1 LSVVLYHAKVPF
13 ITGGFTG
20 VDIFF
25 VISGYLIGGH
35 IYSDLCAG
43 RFSYLRFYQRRA
55 KRILPA
61 FYCVLIVIMVAALV
75 LLSPSEATSFSK
87 TAFAGTLSASN
98 ILFWKTANYFN
109 PTNELNPL
117 LMTWSL
123 GVEEQFYVAIPL
135 MMVILT
141 RLRRDWLLL
150 AISAVCTLSFLFASL
165 ELHNQPDFVFYM
177 LPARAWEL
185 GVGVVLAVVEINRKR
200 LWLTGL
206 LAQASSLAGMALM
219 LFSVCLITGTTPFPG
234 AAALPSV
241 LGAALVIGSPF
252 SLINRRLLSLPPLV
266 FIGRI
271 SYSWY
276 LWYWPLLTFGHILLG
291 DNLPPAITF
300 LAVVASFGAA
310 VLSYY
315 LVEQPFRNSHLEP
328 VPLLL
333 RYGAVSIAVLVACT
347 VIWRTHG
354 IPERFPALAQVEAD
368 LNKPEVELN
377 KCTLPDDSGRWNL
390 PLACYG
396 PKNSG
401 PSVAVWGDS
410 HARVM
415 APGLRSISTAQGY
428 GFILLTRHSCP
439 PLTGASVY
447 DPQRPLDETAC
458 SQFNRKAL
466 DLLKADQNVRIVILV
481 SFWESPFRQRI
492 YGQGSHRWSL
502 TTESD
507 KSHAIP
513 TADASRKIFTQSL
526 TATIRNLREAG
537 KEVIVIEDAPDF
549 DFDPVSSA

>member
-1 LSVVLYHAKVPF
+1 
-13 ITGGFTG
+13 
-20 VDIFF
+20 
-25 VISGYLIGGH
+25 
-35 IYSDLCAG
+35 
-43 RFSYLRFYQRRA
+43 
-55 KRILPA
+55 
-61 FYCVLIVIMVAALV
+61 
-75 LLSPSEATSFSK
+75 
-87 TAFAGTLSASN
+87 
-98 ILFWKTANYFN
+98 
-109 PTNELNPL
+109 
-117 LMTWSL
+117 
-123 GVEEQFYVAIPL
+123 
-135 MMVILT
+135 
-141 RLRRDWLLL
+141 
-150 AISAVCTLSFLFASL
+150 
-165 ELHNQPDFVFYM
+165 
-177 LPARAWEL
+177 
-185 GVGVVLAVVEINRKR
+185 
-200 LWLTGL
+200 
-206 LAQASSLAGMALM
+206 
-219 LFSVCLITGTTPFPG
+219 
-234 AAALPSV
+234 
-241 LGAALVIGSPF
+241 
-252 SLINRRLLSLPPLV
+252 
-266 FIGRI
+266 
-271 SYSWY
+271 
-276 LWYWPLLTFGHILLG
+276 
-291 DNLPPAITF
+291 
-300 LAVVASFGAA
+300 VASFGAA

-396 PKNSG
+396 PKNFG

-549 DFDPVSSA
+549 DFDPVSRLASHTYSCPALPGGEAGG